1 MNVQLPKEYKVRKRD
16 IVIYTICIIICVV
29 ALTIVVTMQ
38 VLGEGITNKVFHTNK
53 LQIASEEEQ
62 LKLRTDF
69 ENMFTNKIEGKI
81 ENVEK
86 KDESK
91 DIIFTVYEN
100 EDNISENYTLNVHI
114 PNFNIKDENIEE
126 LNNKISTEYKQKVN
140 QILNNKGNQIIYSVE
155 YSAYIENEII
165 FLIIRSNLK
174 ESNNAQKQM
183 VYTYNYDLKN
193 KKEITLE
200 NIIEKLKYNKNDVQ
214 KAIQNYIEEQEKNSK
229 SLKNL
234 GYGIY
239 VRNSKDEMYKI
250 ENTKNFFVK
259 NNKIYIIYPYGNTS
273 ATSEMDASSA
283 AYAAG
288 CCNCCTC

>member
-100 EDNISENYTLNVHI
+100 EDNISGNYTLNVHI

-214 KAIQNYIEEQEKNSK
+214 KAIQNYIEEQEENSK

-273 ATSEMDASSA
+273 ATSEMDIVII
-283 AYAAG
+283 
-288 CCNCCTC
+288 

>member
-165 FLIIRSNLK
+165 FLIIRSNQK

-273 ATSEMDASSA
+273 ATSEMDIVII
-283 AYAAG
+283 
-288 CCNCCTC
+288 

>member
-200 NIIEKLKYNKNDVQ
+200 NIIEKLKYNKNYVQ

-273 ATSEMDASSA
+273 ATSEMDIVII
-283 AYAAG
+283 
-288 CCNCCTC
+288 

>member
-126 LNNKISTEYKQKVN
+126 LNKV
-140 QILNNKGNQIIYSVE
+140 IKLIRKVDSVYE
-155 YSAYIENEII
+155 
-165 FLIIRSNLK
+165 
-174 ESNNAQKQM
+174 
-183 VYTYNYDLKN
+183 
-193 KKEITLE
+193 
-200 NIIEKLKYNKNDVQ
+200 
-214 KAIQNYIEEQEKNSK
+214 
-229 SLKNL
+229 
-234 GYGIY
+234 
-239 VRNSKDEMYKI
+239 VRR
-250 ENTKNFFVK
+250 
-259 NNKIYIIYPYGNTS
+259 
-273 ATSEMDASSA
+273 
-283 AYAAG
+283 
-288 CCNCCTC
+288 

>member
-214 KAIQNYIEEQEKNSK
+214 KAIQNYIEEQEENSK

-273 ATSEMDASSA
+273 ATSEMDIVII
-283 AYAAG
+283 
-288 CCNCCTC
+288 

>member
-200 NIIEKLKYNKNDVQ
+200 NIIENDVQ

-273 ATSEMDASSA
+273 ATSEMDIVII
-283 AYAAG
+283 
-288 CCNCCTC
+288 

>member
-259 NNKIYIIYPYGNTS
+259 NNKIYIIYPYGNTL
-273 ATSEMDASSA
+273 ATSEMDIVII
-283 AYAAG
+283 
-288 CCNCCTC
+288 

>member
-239 VRNSKDEMYKI
+239 VRNSKDNMYKI
-250 ENTKNFFVK
+250 ENTKQFFIK
-259 NNKIYIIYPYGNTS
+259 NGKLYIIYPYGNTT
-273 ATSEMDASSA
+273 ATTEMDIVII
-283 AYAAG
+283 
-288 CCNCCTC
+288 

>member
-1 MNVQLPKEYKVRKRD
+1 
-16 IVIYTICIIICVV
+16 
-29 ALTIVVTMQ
+29 MQ

-273 ATSEMDASSA
+273 ATSEMDIVII
-283 AYAAG
+283 
-288 CCNCCTC
+288 

>member
-273 ATSEMDASSA
+273 ATSEMVIVII
-283 AYAAG
+283 
-288 CCNCCTC
+288 

>member
-174 ESNNAQKQM
+174 ESNNAQNQM

-273 ATSEMDASSA
+273 ATSEMDIVII
-283 AYAAG
+283 
-288 CCNCCTC
+288 

>member
-29 ALTIVVTMQ
+29 ALTVAVTVQ
-38 VLGEGITNKVFHTNK
+38 VLGENVTNKVFHANK

-62 LKLRTDF
+62 VKLRTDF
-69 ENMFTNKIEGKI
+69 ENMFTNEFTGQI
-81 ENVEK
+81 ENAEK

-91 DIIFTVYEN
+91 NFVYTTYEN
-100 EDNISENYTLNVHI
+100 QDTVQGNYTLDVHI
-114 PNFNIKDENIEE
+114 PNFNIKDENLEQI
-126 LNNKISTEYKQKVN
+126 NNKITTEYKQKVN
-140 QILNNKGNQIIYSVE
+140 QILNNNGSQIIYSVE
-155 YSAYIENEII
+155 YNSYVENDIL

-183 VYTYNYDLKN
+183 IYTYNYDLKN
-193 KKEITLE
+193 KKVIDI
-200 NIIEKLKYNKNDVQ
+200 NDIIEKLEYNKNDVE
-214 KAIQNYIEEQEKNSK
+214 KAIQNYIEIQENNSK
-229 SLKNL
+229 NLKNL

-273 ATSEMDASSA
+273 ATSEMDIVII
-283 AYAAG
+283 
-288 CCNCCTC
+288 

>member
-193 KKEITLE
+193 KKEITVE

-273 ATSEMDASSA
+273 ATSEMDIVII
-283 AYAAG
+283 
-288 CCNCCTC
+288 

>member
-273 ATSEMDASSA
+273 ATSEIDIVII
-283 AYAAG
+283 
-288 CCNCCTC
+288 

>member
-259 NNKIYIIYPYGNTS
+259 INKIYIIYPYGNTS
-273 ATSEMDASSA
+273 ATSEMDIVII
-283 AYAAG
+283 
-288 CCNCCTC
+288 

>member
-259 NNKIYIIYPYGNTS
+259 NNKTYIIYPYGNTS
-273 ATSEMDASSA
+273 ATSEMDIVII
-283 AYAAG
+283 
-288 CCNCCTC
+288 